1 MLAILLEQDHGEH
14 VRPGKAAWQHRERRR
29 RLADLLAVAAGE
41 LLTHGLNDLP
51 LPRYRLKRLRDI
63 FAELGEA
70 ARAAAAA
77 SGRTRH
83 DHALARQMR
92 RERLARG
99 LSAGEGTHRRGRC
112 CLRGGKLILGRR
124 GLELLELKLHLLDQ
138 TRLALV
144 ARSKQVRS

>member
-63 FAELGEA
+63 FAELVRRLEPQQLQVVGPGTTTRSRGRCAGNGLRAGFLPVKARTGVVA
-70 ARAAAAA
+70 AAFAAGRSSSVAAA
-77 SGRTRH
+77 S
-83 DHALARQMR
+83 
-92 RERLARG
+92 
-99 LSAGEGTHRRGRC
+99 S
-112 CLRGGKLILGRR
+112 
-124 GLELLELKLHLLDQ
+124 
-138 TRLALV
+138 
-144 ARSKQVRS
+144 SSS